1 LKHFEG
7 PVRLARKTSG
17 GFFVYLNAVS
27 LILGLA
33 GVFGAH
39 DFVFHDAGCGYG
51 IGRLS
56 DRLIT
61 CAISSPHLQVG
72 VVREEQ
78 EFSPLIHSEGLV

>member
-1 LKHFEG
+1 
-7 PVRLARKTSG
+7 
-17 GFFVYLNAVS
+17 VYLNAVS
-27 LILGLA
+27 LILGLTR
-33 GVFGAH
+33 VFGAH
-39 DFVFHDAGCGYG
+39 DFVFHDAGSGYG

-61 CAISSPHLQVG
+61 CAISSLHLQVG